1 VALGGDGGD
10 ELFAGYPT
18 YVAQRLSAWAK
29 PLLRPSLLGLVR
41 ALVARLPV
49 SHDNFSFDF
58 KLKKLLAG
66 IDAPNEIRNLVW
78 LGAFD
83 RAQLQSLF
91 GRPLDDVYH
100 PAFVRYHE
108 PSSGTHLERVL
119 YQDIGLYM
127 CHSVLAKVDRA
138 SMAASLEVRAPLL
151 DTEVAEFAASLPL
164 SYKLRGLDGKWILKQ
179 VAKELLPREIVTRK
193 KKGFGMPVAKWLRAD
208 LQSLLHDALFDGD
221 SLASQGRFD
230 RRALAELVDEHARGR
245 IDHRQRLWALLVL
258 ELWQRKNLGA
268 TSAADR
274 RRAST
279 R

>member
-1 VALGGDGGD
+1 
-10 ELFAGYPT
+10 
-18 YVAQRLSAWAK
+18 
-29 PLLRPSLLGLVR
+29 LLRLVR
-41 ALVARLPV
+41 AVVARLPV

-66 IDAPNEIRNLVW
+66 IDTPDEIRNLVW

-83 RAQLQSLF
+83 RARLESLL

-100 PAFVRYHE
+100 AAYERYHE
-108 PSSGTHLERVL
+108 ASSGTHLERVL
-119 YQDIGLYM
+119 HQDIGLYM

-151 DTEVAEFAASLPL
+151 DTRVAEFAASLPL
-164 SYKLRGLDGKWILKQ
+164 SYKLHGLDGKWILKQ

-193 KKGFGMPVAKWLRAD
+193 KKGFGMPVGKWLRSD
-208 LQSLLHDALFDGD
+208 LQSLLRDALFDRS
-221 SLASQGRFD
+221 SLASQGHCD
-230 RRALAELVDEHARGR
+230 RRALERLVDEHTRGQV
-245 IDHRQRLWALLVL
+245 DHRQRLWALLVL
-258 ELWQRKNLGA
+258 ELWQRKNLRV